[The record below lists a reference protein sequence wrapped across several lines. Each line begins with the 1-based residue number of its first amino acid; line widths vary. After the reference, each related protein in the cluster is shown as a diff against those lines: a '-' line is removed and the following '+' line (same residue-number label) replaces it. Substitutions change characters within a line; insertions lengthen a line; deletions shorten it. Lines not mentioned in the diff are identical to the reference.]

1 MRKTKYVLL
10 LLILSAVGYVAAAP
24 WLTAYR
30 ISDAVDQRDS
40 VALAEQVEFDSVR
53 LSLKQQLN
61 SRVLR
66 ELGADNKQNPFAAL
80 GASLANIMVDGLLD
94 TYMTPAGIER
104 LMRGETPAPGIPET
118 SSPPADTDTN
128 TDGGNDSGSG
138 KANTERKKLFSDA
151 RMGYRSLHRFV
162 VTVTDDEGKQ
172 AEFVLSRRGLDW
184 KLTAIVL
191 PLD

>member
-10 LLILSAVGYVAAAP
+10 LLILYAVGYVAAAP

-40 VALAEQVEFDSVR
+40 VALAERVEFDSVR

-104 LMRGETPAPGIPET
+104 LMRGETPAPGIPE
-118 SSPPADTDTN
+118 SRPLPPSNTN
-128 TDGGNDSGSG
+128 GNGSDSG
-138 KANTERKKLFSDA
+138 KPQAERKKLFSDA
-151 RMGYRSLHRFV
+151 HMGYRSLHRFV

-172 AEFVLSRRGLDW
+172 ADFVLSRRGLDW

-191 PLD
+191 PLN

>member
-10 LLILSAVGYVAAAP
+10 LLILGAVGYVVAAP
-24 WLTAYR
+24 WLTAYQ

-40 VALAEQVEFDSVR
+40 AALAEQVEFDSVR

-80 GASLANIMVDGLLD
+80 GASLANMMVDGLLD
-94 TYMTPAGIER
+94 TYMTPVGIER
-104 LMRGETPAPGIPET
+104 LMRGETPAPGIPE
-118 SSPPADTDTN
+118 SSPLPPSDT
-128 TDGGNDSGSG
+128 GGSNDSDTG
-138 KANTERKKLFSDA
+138 KSDAERKKLFSDA
-151 RMGYRSLHRFV
+151 RMGYQTLDRFV
-162 VTVTDDEGKQ
+162 VTVTDEKGREAD
-172 AEFVLSRRGLDW
+172 FVLSRRGLDW